1 MNCIRKVLNR
11 GFIVDYKTGEETK
24 QGEQG
29 RMTVLGHL
37 HPSPVMCH
45 AVR

>member
-1 MNCIRKVLNR
+1 MDCIRKVLNR
-11 GFIVDYKTGEETK
+11 GFIGDYKSAEE
-24 QGEQG
+24 GEQG
-29 RMTVLGHL
+29 RMTILGYL